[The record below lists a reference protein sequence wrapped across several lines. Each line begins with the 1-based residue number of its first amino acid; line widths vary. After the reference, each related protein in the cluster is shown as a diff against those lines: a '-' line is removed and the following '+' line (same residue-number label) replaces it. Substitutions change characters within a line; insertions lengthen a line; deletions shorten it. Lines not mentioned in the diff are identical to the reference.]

1 MIYLTIIADFLQI
14 NVIEERYDMEFIVK
28 CTWYD
33 DEIIWIAQLSNEK
46 FALTTDHV
54 SFDALL
60 ERVKIAVEDIAEV
73 ELGYKGDIKLILDVK
88 RTINILAVTA

>member
-1 MIYLTIIADFLQI
+1 
-14 NVIEERYDMEFIVK
+14 MEFIVK

-33 DEIIWIAQLSNEK
+33 DENIWIAQISNDK

-60 ERVKIAVEDIAEV
+60 ERVKIAIEDIAEV
-73 ELGYKGDIKLILDVK
+73 ELGYKGNIRLILDVV
-88 RTINILAVTA
+88 RTINLNTVAATA

>member
-1 MIYLTIIADFLQI
+1 
-14 NVIEERYDMEFIVK
+14 MEFLIK
-28 CTWYD
+28 CTWHD
-33 DEIIWIAQLSNEK
+33 DENIWVAQCSNEK

-73 ELGYKGDIKLILDVK
+73 ELGYRGDIKLILDVT
-88 RTINILAVTA
+88 RTINLESVDY

>member
-1 MIYLTIIADFLQI
+1 
-14 NVIEERYDMEFIVK
+14 MEFIVK

-33 DEIIWIAQLSNEK
+33 DEKIWVAQSSNEQ

-60 ERVKIAVEDIAEV
+60 ERVKITIEDIAEV
-73 ELGYKGDIKLILDVK
+73 ELGYKGEIRLILNVV
-88 RTINILAVTA
+88 RTINMNTGMATA

>member
-1 MIYLTIIADFLQI
+1 MDL
-14 NVIEERYDMEFIVK
+14 IVK

-33 DEIIWIAQLSNEK
+33 DEKIWVAQSSNDK

-60 ERVKIAVEDIAEV
+60 ERVKIAIEDIAEV
-73 ELGYKGDIKLILDVK
+73 ELNYKGEIKLILDVV
-88 RTINILAVTA
+88 RIINLDTGMAIA